1 VQLRSYY
8 PKLVRVR
15 VFTYA
20 PYFSIIQS
28 GGYGKTALALDIA
41 KEMKSH
47 YICLRDMDI
56 TGTPGRIR
64 YPSLILL
71 VRAGGNITYRD
82 GISNFRKLF
91 KMLKRKDSKFDT
103 ADELIKAQN
112 IMKSS
117 INNRDFGKIFL
128 KRSVLLYRIN
138 RRFIIPPSH
147 SYNCVNY

>member
-1 VQLRSYY
+1 MKYISNCAATSLLSQASTS
-8 PKLVRVR
+8 KG
-15 VFTYA
+15 FYA

-47 YICLRDMDI
+47 YICLIDMDI

-91 KMLKRKDSKFDT
+91 KMLKRKVSKFDT

-117 INNRDFGKIFL
+117 INRDFGKIFL

-138 RRFIIPPSH
+138 RRFIPPPH
-147 SYNCVNY
+147 S